1 MRAFRLL
8 PLLALTG
15 LVLLAAPAEPFL
27 GEVEAAVRPSATLQT
42 PLAPASGSTAQ
53 AAGEAEI
60 VDFDFSPRRLTVEAG
75 TTVTWSNTGERPH
88 TATDRGGTFDTKP
101 IAPGATA
108 KVTLS
113 TPGTYFYFC
122 RINPAKMNGVL
133 TVEPGADEPR
143 AVRVQAIDPGQIG
156 DKLRFDPSE
165 LEVAAGTTLL
175 LANVGGKPHTLTAD
189 DGSFD
194 TGVVEPGAQGGRFA
208 GKNGS
213 VTLNQA
219 GTFKFHCE
227 VHPAAMKGTVTV
239 TGEAAGGGPAQAS
252 AGPRE
257 VDVGAVDFAF
267 EPKDASV
274 AAGGKVTVTNKGQ
287 APHTLTLDDV
297 DLDTGSIDPGA
308 SAELTAPDAP
318 GSYSYRCTVHP
329 ARMRGV
335 LVVLGRDTEDP
346 NAQAA
351 APAAA
356 PAAPADD
363 SGGGPGGGVTAFVL
377 ATAVVAA
384 FLGGIGV
391 SAFALRRRTAT

>member
-8 PLLALTG
+8 PLLALTSM
-15 LVLLAAPAEPFL
+15 VLLAAPASAP
-27 GEVEAAVRPSATLQT
+27 GAAA
-42 PLAPASGSTAQ
+42 AAQ
-53 AAGEAEI
+53 DGGKAEI
-60 VDFDFSPRRLTVEAG
+60 IDFDFSPRRLTVAAG
-75 TTVTWSNTGERPH
+75 TKVTWSNTGQRPH

-101 IAPGATA
+101 IAPGASA
-108 KVTLS
+108 AVTLS

-133 TVEPGADEPR
+133 TVEADDQAR
-143 AVRVQAIDPGQIG
+143 VVRVQAVDPGQTG

-165 LEVAAGTTLL
+165 LSVAAGTTLL
-175 LANVGGKPHTLTAD
+175 VANVGGKPHTLTAD

-194 TGVVEPGAQGGRFA
+194 TGVIDPGAEGGRFA
-208 GKNGS
+208 GKNAS
-213 VTLNQA
+213 VTLDKA

-227 VHPAAMKGTVTV
+227 IHPAAMQGVVTV
-239 TGEAAGGGPAQAS
+239 TGEAAAAGPAQAS

-274 AAGGKVTVTNKGQ
+274 AAGGKVTVTNNGQ
-287 APHTLTLDDV
+287 APHTMTLDDV
-297 DLDTGSIDPGA
+297 DLDTGNIAPGA

-318 GSYSYRCTVHP
+318 GSYSYRCAVHP

-351 APAAA
+351 APAA
-356 PAAPADD
+356 PAAPAADD
-363 SGGGPGGGVTAFVL
+363 GEGPGGGVTAFVL
-377 ATAVVAA
+377 ATAVIAA

-391 SAFALRRRTAT
+391 SAFALRRRAAT

>member
-1 MRAFRLL
+1 MRAFRLLRLL

-15 LVLLAAPAEPFL
+15 LVLLAAPAP
-27 GEVEAAVRPSATLQT
+27 A
-42 PLAPASGSTAQ
+42 APAATVAAQ
-53 AAGEAEI
+53 DGGEAQI
-60 VDFDFSPRRLTVEAG
+60 IDFDYSPRRLTVEAG
-75 TTVTWSNTGERPH
+75 TTVTWSNTGQRPH

-101 IAPGATA
+101 IAPGASA

-133 TVEPGADEPR
+133 TVEPGADDAR
-143 AVRVQAIDPGQIG
+143 AVRVQAVDPGQTG
-156 DKLRFDPSE
+156 DKLRFDPPE
-165 LEVAAGTTLL
+165 LSVPAGTTLL
-175 LANVGGKPHTLTAD
+175 VANVGGKPHTLTAD

-194 TGVVEPGAQGGRFA
+194 TGIVDPGAEGGRFA
-208 GKNGS
+208 GKNAS

-227 VHPAAMKGTVTV
+227 IHPAAMKGVVTV
-239 TGEAAGGGPAQAS
+239 TGEAAAGGPAQAS

-257 VDVGAVDFAF
+257 VDVGAVDFGF

-274 AAGGKVTVTNKGQ
+274 AAGGTVRVTNKGQ
-287 APHTLTLDDV
+287 APHTFTLDDV
-297 DLDTGSIDPGA
+297 ALDSGTIDPG
-308 SAELTAPDAP
+308 SSSDLTVPDAP
-318 GSYSYRCTVHP
+318 GSYSYRCTIHP

-351 APAAA
+351 APAPPA
-356 PAAPADD
+356 PSSD
-363 SGGGPGGGVTAFVL
+363 GGPGAGVSAFVL

-391 SAFALRRRTAT
+391 SAFALRRRAAT

>member
-1 MRAFRLL
+1 MRAVRLLRLL
-8 PLLALTG
+8 PLLSLTG
-15 LVLLAAPAEPFL
+15 LVLLAAPAP
-27 GEVEAAVRPSATLQT
+27 AA
-42 PLAPASGSTAQ
+42 AQ
-53 AAGEAEI
+53 AQEAEI

-75 TTVTWSNTGERPH
+75 TTLTWSNTGERPH

-101 IAPGATA
+101 IAPGASA
-108 KVTLS
+108 EVTLS

-133 TVEPGADEPR
+133 TVEPGADQPR
-143 AVRVQAIDPGQIG
+143 AVRVQAVDPGQIG
-156 DKLRFDPSE
+156 DKLRFDPPE
-165 LEVAAGTTLL
+165 LTVAAGTTLL
-175 LANVGGKPHTLTAD
+175 VANVGGKPHTLTAD

-194 TGVVEPGAQGGRFA
+194 TGVVDPGAEGGRFA
-208 GKNGS
+208 GKNAS
-213 VTLNQA
+213 VTLNEA

-227 VHPAAMKGTVTV
+227 VHPAAMKGVVTV

-274 AAGGKVTVTNKGQ
+274 AAGGTVTVANRGQ
-287 APHTLTLDDV
+287 APHTMTLDDV
-297 DLDTGSIDPGA
+297 QLDTGSIAPGA
-308 SAELTAPDAP
+308 SARLTAPDAP

-356 PAAPADD
+356 PAAPAG
-363 SGGGPGGGVTAFVL
+363 GGGPGGGVTAFVL

-384 FLGGIGV
+384 FLGGIGI

>member
-1 MRAFRLL
+1 MRAVRLLRLL
-8 PLLALTG
+8 PLLALTS
-15 LVLLAAPAEPFL
+15 LVLLAAPASAAATSAPTPVVQD
-27 GEVEAAVRPSATLQT
+27 GGEAA
-42 PLAPASGSTAQ
+42 
-53 AAGEAEI
+53 I

-75 TTVTWSNTGERPH
+75 TKVRWSNNGERPH

-101 IAPGATA
+101 IAPGASA
-108 KVTLS
+108 EVTLS

-133 TVEPGADEPR
+133 TVEPGADEAR
-143 AVRVQAIDPGQIG
+143 TARVQAIDPGQTG

-165 LEVAAGTTLL
+165 LTVAAGTTLL
-175 LANVGGKPHTLTAD
+175 VANVGGKPHTLTAD

-194 TGVVEPGAQGGRFA
+194 TGIVDPGAQGGRFA
-208 GKNGS
+208 GKNAS

-227 VHPAAMKGTVTV
+227 IHPAAMKGTVTV
-239 TGEAAGGGPAQAS
+239 TGEAAAGSPAQAS

-274 AAGGKVTVTNKGQ
+274 AAGGKVTVTNRGQ
-287 APHTLTLDDV
+287 APHTMTLDDV

-329 ARMRGV
+329 GRMRGV
-335 LVVLGRDTEDP
+335 LVVLGRDTDDP

-351 APAAA
+351 AAAA
-356 PAAPADD
+356 QAPPAGDD
-363 SGGGPGGGVTAFVL
+363 GGPGGGVTAFVL

-384 FLGGIGV
+384 FLGGIGI
-391 SAFALRRRTAT
+391 SAFALRRRRPAT

>member
-15 LVLLAAPAEPFL
+15 LVLLAPPA
-27 GEVEAAVRPSATLQT
+27 SA
-42 PLAPASGSTAQ
+42 APASAAAPSPATAQ
-53 AAGEAEI
+53 AGEEAEI

-88 TATDRGGTFDTKP
+88 TATDRGGTFDTRP
-101 IAPGATA
+101 IAPGASA
-108 KVTLS
+108 EVTLS

-143 AVRVQAIDPGQIG
+143 AVRVQAVDPGQIG
-156 DKLRFDPSE
+156 DKLRFDPAE

-175 LANVGGKPHTLTAD
+175 VANVGGKPHTLTAD

-194 TGVVEPGAQGGRFA
+194 TGLIEPGAQGGRFA
-208 GKNGS
+208 GKNAS
-213 VTLNQA
+213 VTLDQA

-239 TGEAAGGGPAQAS
+239 TGQAAGGGPAQAS

-257 VDVGAVDFAF
+257 IDVGAVDFAF
-267 EPKDASV
+267 EPEDASV
-274 AAGGKVTVTNKGQ
+274 AAGGKVTVTNRGQ
-287 APHTLTLDDV
+287 APHTMTLDDV
-297 DLDTGSIDPGA
+297 QVDTGAIDPGA

-335 LVVLGRDTEDP
+335 LVVLGKDTDDP

-351 APAAA
+351 TPPAA
-356 PAAPADD
+356 PAAPAADT
-363 SGGGPGGGVTAFVL
+363 GGPSGGVTAFVL

>member
-1 MRAFRLL
+1 MRAVRLL
-8 PLLALTG
+8 PLLALTS
-15 LVLLAAPAEPFL
+15 LVLVAAPAS
-27 GEVEAAVRPSATLQT
+27 AA
-42 PLAPASGSTAQ
+42 AQ
-53 AAGEAEI
+53 DGGEAEI

-75 TTVTWSNTGERPH
+75 TKVTWSNNGERPH

-101 IAPGATA
+101 IAPGASA
-108 KVTLS
+108 EVTLS

-133 TVEPGADEPR
+133 TVEPGADEAR
-143 AVRVQAIDPGQIG
+143 TARVQAVDPGQIG

-165 LEVAAGTTLL
+165 LTVAAGTTLL
-175 LANVGGKPHTLTAD
+175 VANVGGKPHSLTAD

-194 TGVVEPGAQGGRFA
+194 TGIIDPGAQGGRFA
-208 GKNGS
+208 GKNAS

-227 VHPAAMKGTVTV
+227 IHPAAMKGTVTV
-239 TGEAAGGGPAQAS
+239 TGEAAAAGPAQAS

-274 AAGGKVTVTNKGQ
+274 AAGGKVTVTNRGQ
-287 APHTLTLDDV
+287 APHTMTLDDV
-297 DLDTGSIDPGA
+297 DLDTGNIDPGA
-308 SAELTAPDAP
+308 SADLTAPDAP
-318 GSYSYRCTVHP
+318 GSYSYRCAVHP

-356 PAAPADD
+356 PAAPA
-363 SGGGPGGGVTAFVL
+363 SGGGAGPGGGVTAFVL

>member
-15 LVLLAAPAEPFL
+15 LVLLAP
-27 GEVEAAVRPSATLQT
+27 
-42 PLAPASGSTAQ
+42 PASAAAPGPAAAQ
-53 AAGEAEI
+53 AGEEAEI

-88 TATDRGGTFDTKP
+88 TATDRGGTFDTRP
-101 IAPGATA
+101 IAPGASA
-108 KVTLS
+108 EVTLS

-143 AVRVQAIDPGQIG
+143 AVRVQAVDPGQIG
-156 DKLRFDPSE
+156 DKLRFDPAE

-175 LANVGGKPHTLTAD
+175 VANVGGKPHTLTAD

-194 TGVVEPGAQGGRFA
+194 TGLVEPGAQGGRFA
-208 GKNGS
+208 GKNAS
-213 VTLNQA
+213 VTLDQA

-239 TGEAAGGGPAQAS
+239 TGQAAGGGPAQSS

-257 VDVGAVDFAF
+257 IDVGAVDFAF
-267 EPKDASV
+267 EPEDASV
-274 AAGGKVTVTNKGQ
+274 AAGGKVTVTNRGQ
-287 APHTLTLDDV
+287 APHTMTLDDV
-297 DLDTGSIDPGA
+297 QVDTGAIDPGA

-335 LVVLGRDTEDP
+335 LVVLGKDTEDP

-351 APAAA
+351 PPPAA
-356 PAAPADD
+356 PAAPA
-363 SGGGPGGGVTAFVL
+363 GGEGPGGGVTAFVL

-391 SAFALRRRTAT
+391 SAFALRRRAAA

>member
-15 LVLLAAPAEPFL
+15 LVLLAPPAASAPVTTQA
-27 GEVEAAVRPSATLQT
+27 GE
-42 PLAPASGSTAQ
+42 
-53 AAGEAEI
+53 EAEI

-88 TATDRGGTFDTKP
+88 TATDRGGTFDTRP
-101 IAPGATA
+101 IAPGASA
-108 KVTLS
+108 EVTLS

-143 AVRVQAIDPGQIG
+143 AVRVQAVDPGQTG

-175 LANVGGKPHTLTAD
+175 VANVGGKPHTLTAD

-208 GKNGS
+208 GRNAS

-239 TGEAAGGGPAQAS
+239 TGQAAGGGPAQAS

-257 VDVGAVDFAF
+257 IDVGAVDFAF

-274 AAGGKVTVTNKGQ
+274 AAGGKVTVTNQGQ
-287 APHTLTLDDV
+287 APHTMTLDDV

-335 LVVLGRDTEDP
+335 LVVLGRDTDDP
-346 NAQAA
+346 TAPAA
-351 APAAA
+351 PPAAA
-356 PAAPADD
+356 PAAPA
-363 SGGGPGGGVTAFVL
+363 GGGGGAPGGGVTAFVL

>member
-15 LVLLAAPAEPFL
+15 LVLVAAPA
-27 GEVEAAVRPSATLQT
+27 GAASSSS
-42 PLAPASGSTAQ
+42 APAAAQ
-53 AAGEAEI
+53 DGGEANI
-60 VDFDFSPRRLTVEAG
+60 VDFDFSPQELTVAAG
-75 TTVTWSNTGERPH
+75 TKVTWSNTGQRPH

-101 IAPGATA
+101 IAPGASA
-108 KVTLS
+108 EVTLS
-113 TPGTYFYFC
+113 TPGTYYYFC
-122 RINPAKMNGVL
+122 RINPAKMNGVV
-133 TVEPGADEPR
+133 TVEPDAQ
-143 AVRVQAIDPGQIG
+143 AKVVRVQAVDPGQTG

-165 LEVAAGTTLL
+165 LTVAAGTTLL
-175 LANVGGKPHTLTAD
+175 VANVGGKPHTLTAD

-194 TGVVEPGAQGGRFA
+194 TGIVDPGGEGGRFA
-208 GKNGS
+208 GKNAS
-213 VTLNQA
+213 VTLDKA

-227 VHPAAMKGTVTV
+227 VHPAAMKGVVTV
-239 TGEAAGGGPAQAS
+239 TGEAAAAGPAQAS

-274 AAGGKVTVTNKGQ
+274 AAGGRVTVTNNGQ
-287 APHTLTLDDV
+287 APHTMTLDDV
-297 DLDTGSIDPGA
+297 DLDTGNIDPGA

-318 GSYSYRCTVHP
+318 GSYSYRCAVHP

-351 APAAA
+351 APAA
-356 PAAPADD
+356 PAAPAPPA
-363 SGGGPGGGVTAFVL
+363 SGGDAGPGGGVTAFVL

-391 SAFALRRRTAT
+391 SAFALRRRAAT

>member
-1 MRAFRLL
+1 MRALRLL

-15 LVLLAAPAEPFL
+15 LVLLAAPAS
-27 GEVEAAVRPSATLQT
+27 AAAQ
-42 PLAPASGSTAQ
+42 APATAQ
-53 AAGEAEI
+53 DSGEAKI
-60 VDFDFSPRRLTVEAG
+60 VDFDFSPRTLTVEAG
-75 TTVTWSNTGERPH
+75 TKVTWTNTGERPH

-101 IAPGATA
+101 IAPGASA
-108 KVTLS
+108 EVTLS

-143 AVRVQAIDPGQIG
+143 TTRVQAVDPGFTG
-156 DKLRFDPSE
+156 DKLRFDPDE
-165 LEVAAGTTLL
+165 LTVAAGTTLL
-175 LANVGGKPHTLTAD
+175 VANVGGKPHSLTAD

-194 TGVVEPGAQGGRFA
+194 TGIIDPGAEGGRFA
-208 GKNGS
+208 GKNAS

-227 VHPAAMKGTVTV
+227 IHPAAMKGTVTV
-239 TGEAAGGGPAQAS
+239 TGQAAASGPAQAS

-274 AAGGKVTVTNKGQ
+274 AAGGKVTVTNRGQ
-287 APHTLTLDDV
+287 APHTMTLDDV
-297 DLDTGSIDPGA
+297 QLDTGTIAPGA

-351 APAAA
+351 APPPA
-356 PAAPADD
+356 PAAQT
-363 SGGGPGGGVTAFVL
+363 GGGTGPGGGVTAFVL

-384 FLGGIGV
+384 FLGGIGI
-391 SAFALRRRTAT
+391 SAFALRRRAAT

>member
-1 MRAFRLL
+1 MRAVRLLRLL
-8 PLLALTG
+8 PLLALTS
-15 LVLLAAPAEPFL
+15 LVLVAAPA
-27 GEVEAAVRPSATLQT
+27 AAAA
-42 PLAPASGSTAQ
+42 APVAAAQ
-53 AAGEAEI
+53 DGGEAEI

-75 TTVTWSNTGERPH
+75 TKVTWSNNGERPH

-101 IAPGATA
+101 IAPGASA
-108 KVTLS
+108 EVTLS

-143 AVRVQAIDPGQIG
+143 AVRVQAVDPGQIG
-156 DKLRFDPSE
+156 DKLRFDPAE

-175 LANVGGKPHTLTAD
+175 VANVGGKPHTLTAD

-194 TGVVEPGAQGGRFA
+194 TGIVDPGAEGGRFA
-208 GKNGS
+208 GKNAS
-213 VTLNQA
+213 VTLDKA

-227 VHPAAMKGTVTV
+227 VHPAAMKGVVTV
-239 TGEAAGGGPAQAS
+239 TGEAAAAGPAQAS

-257 VDVGAVDFAF
+257 IDVGAVDFAF
-267 EPKDASV
+267 EPNDASV
-274 AAGGKVTVTNKGQ
+274 AAGGKVTVTNNGQ
-287 APHTLTLDDV
+287 APHTMTLDDV
-297 DLDTGSIDPGA
+297 DLDNGNIDPGA

-318 GSYSYRCTVHP
+318 GSYSYRCAVHP

-356 PAAPADD
+356 PAAPA
-363 SGGGPGGGVTAFVL
+363 SGGDAGPGGGVTAFVL